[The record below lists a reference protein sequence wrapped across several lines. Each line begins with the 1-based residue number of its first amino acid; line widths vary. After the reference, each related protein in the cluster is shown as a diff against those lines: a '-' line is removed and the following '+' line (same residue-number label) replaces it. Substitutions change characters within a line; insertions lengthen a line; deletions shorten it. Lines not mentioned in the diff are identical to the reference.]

1 MDKQQLFNE
10 YVASMMQRILTLL
23 NHLLHKINRITLD
36 IMRLEKEKQ

>member
-23 NHLLHKINRITLD
+23 NHILNKINKITMD
-36 IMRLEKEKQ
+36 IMRLNKE